1 MEKVIRY
8 KCEHCGDLF
17 YKEEECIKHEQKHKD
32 IKLANE
38 MLRDG
43 KTLSEINSKF
53 SIWNYLPEKLID
65 VTKDSCF
72 TIPHWQCCEKPAY
85 KITGIEFGGKL
96 SLFGCGSWN
105 GYYGS
110 SVSINGTNLLD
121 PRPKEEWFVDHRY
134 HN

>member
-17 YKEEECIKHEQKHKD
+17 YNEEECIKHEERHKD
-32 IKLANE
+32 IQLANE
-38 MLRDG
+38 MLRDR
-43 KTLSEINSKF
+43 KTLGEINNKF
-53 SIWNYLPEKLID
+53 SIWDNLPDKLTT

-72 TIPHWQCCEKPAY
+72 AIPHWQCCEKPAY

-105 GYYGS
+105 GYYGN
-110 SVSINGTNLLD
+110 SVSVNSTNLLD
-121 PRPKEEWFVDHRY
+121 PRPAEEWFIDHRY
-134 HN
+134 